1 MILTKQQI
9 IEKGLF
15 ATPLDVFQVNPHSVD
30 LRLAQDLRLAPGAT
44 MLGAS
49 IDRVKLPN
57 DVMGVVYPR
66 SSTNRRN
73 LSLGMTGVVDSG
85 YEGGLVLP
93 LTNLNDME
101 VTLKKGERVAS
112 IVFHRLEEP
121 VQPRLS
127 KYHDSDGTFVPD
139 KSEETALIDGGD
151 IDELKKRFAINA
163 Q

>member
-15 ATPLDVFQVNPHSVD
+15 ASELDVFQVNPHSVD
-30 LRLAQDLRLAPGAT
+30 LRLAQDLKLAPGAT
-44 MLGAS
+44 MLGTS
-49 IDRVKLPN
+49 MDRVKLSN

-73 LSLGMTGVVDSG
+73 LALGMTGVVDAG
-85 YEGGLVLP
+85 YEGNLVLP
-93 LTNLNDME
+93 ITNLNDME

-121 VQPRLS
+121 VEPRLS
-127 KYHDSDGTFVPD
+127 KYHNGDGSLVAD
-139 KSEETALIDGGD
+139 KDEETSLVASGD
-151 IDELKKRFAINA
+151 IEGLKAKYRA
-163 Q
+163 

>member
-1 MILTKQQI
+1 MILTKMQI
-9 IEKGLF
+9 LEKKLF
-15 ATPLDVFQVNPHSVD
+15 ATPLDAFQVNPHSVD

-44 MLGAS
+44 MLGTSA
-49 IDRVKLPN
+49 DRVRLGN

-73 LSLGMTGVVDSG
+73 IALGMTGVVDAG

-101 VTLKKGERVAS
+101 VTLRKGERVAS

-121 VQPRLS
+121 VEPRLS
-127 KYHDSDGTFVPD
+127 KYHNGDGSYVAD
-139 KSEETALIDGGD
+139 KDEEASLIARGRAE
-151 IDELKKRFAINA
+151 ELKERFPLS
-163 Q
+163 